1 MRKRSLAVAAS
12 FVGIVVGAGFASGM
26 EALQYF
32 VAYGTN
38 GFFGVILASVTML
51 FAATAFMTF
60 GSYFLARE
68 HNEVFYNVTSKPAAF
83 IMDWSAVACM
93 FSVGFVMFAGA
104 GSNLKQSFGWPIWIG
119 AVAMLALML
128 VVGRFDVDK
137 VSSVIGWA
145 TPLLVVFVLI
155 GSIYSFT
162 QVDVN
167 WSEVGNYAQQEVARA
182 DGTPYW
188 WLGALNHT
196 GLNALCGV
204 SMALV
209 MAGDEF
215 DTKSTRYG
223 GILGGVI
230 YAVMLALLV
239 ASLLIQVESV
249 NGADMPLLAVI
260 DNVDPVLG
268 FIMTWVIFLMVFNTC
283 LGMFYALAK
292 RLTSKHPERFYP
304 TYAIACVVGFGL
316 SFAGFQPLV
325 NSLYPI
331 LGYLGLFVM
340 AVMTVTYLRHRDE
353 LKDEGERRADA
364 VEAGDGQEVEDL
376 AAESNLEE
384 DEFKDAVQEEVE
396 SSEDDNK
403 RRSLNDLL

>member
-1 MRKRSLAVAAS
+1 MCIRDS
-12 FVGIVVGAGFASGM
+12 
-26 EALQYF
+26 
-32 VAYGTN
+32 
-38 GFFGVILASVTML
+38 
-51 FAATAFMTF
+51 
-60 GSYFLARE
+60 
-68 HNEVFYNVTSKPAAF
+68 YNVTSKPAAF

-104 GSNLKQSFGWPIWIG
+104 GSNLNQSFGWQLWVG
-119 AVAMLALML
+119 AVAMLVLML
-128 VVGRFDVDK
+128 IVGRFDVDK

-145 TPLLVVFVLI
+145 TPLLIVFVLI
-155 GSIYSFT
+155 GTIYSFT
-162 QVDVN
+162 QIDVS
-167 WSEVGNYAQQEVARA
+167 WGEVSDYAQSEVTRA
-182 DGTPYW
+182 DGTPFW

-215 DTKSTRYG
+215 DTKSSRLG

-230 YAVMLALLV
+230 YGVMLALLV

-249 NGADMPLLAVI
+249 NGDDMPLLSVI

-292 RLTSKHPERFYP
+292 RLTRKKPERFYVV
-304 TYAIACVVGFGL
+304 YAIACVVGFGL

-340 AVMTVTYLRHRDE
+340 AVMTVVYLRHRSE
-353 LKDEGERRADA
+353 LKEEGERRAEA
-364 VEAGDGQEVEDL
+364 VEGEGDTDVDDL
-376 AAESNLEE
+376 ASESNLEDDDFKE
-384 DEFKDAVQEEVE
+384 ALQDEVDADEEKD
-396 SSEDDNK
+396 K
-403 RRSLNDLL
+403 KRSLNDLL